1 MKKNIEA
8 ENARLRE
15 ELSREKKEKKSLSRK
30 LETSNRKIA
39 EFQKE
44 EKKNGVRKITLS
56 NEQEQLLSN
65 LLPDIN
71 ILNLL
76 SD

>member
-30 LETSNRKIA
+30 LETSNRKIT
-39 EFQKE
+39 ELQKE
-44 EKKNGVRKITLS
+44 EKKNGVRKIMLS

>member
-15 ELSREKKEKKSLSRK
+15 ELCREKKEKKSLSRK
-30 LETSNRKIA
+30 LETSNRKIT
-39 EFQKE
+39 ELQKE
-44 EKKNGVRKITLS
+44 EKKNGVRKIALS

>member
-30 LETSNRKIA
+30 LETSNRKIT
-39 EFQKE
+39 ELQKE
-44 EKKNGVRKITLS
+44 EKKNGVRKIMLS
-56 NEQEQLLSN
+56 NELEQLLSN